1 MYNDY
6 DRYFYEV
13 LRELAEL
20 DDVNAELQLL
30 ADLLRECAQEEQ
42 IIE

>member
-30 ADLLRECAQEEQ
+30 AAMLREHEQEEQ
-42 IIE
+42 AAE